1 MITVKPANG
10 KGHFWQ
16 WDTGQELLVEGAP
29 EVHFGRPD
37 ESTTVNVAVVGGIA
51 KVPDAQLQAP
61 GALQVYA
68 YDTDHTLSRCII
80 DVVRRQKPDGYVTT
94 PEAAKTWDAL
104 EARIKALDDIP
115 VVPTAE
121 ISANTAARHSHT
133 NKDVLDGI
141 TGQVTADKVNAPDR
155 TTDLVQY
162 GAFQIAAKQLAQQI
176 ILQIPTVPAALPN
189 PEALTI
195 KIGSTTVTY
204 DGSAAKTVEIADGTE
219 VSY

>member
-10 KGHFWQ
+10 KGCFWQ